1 MEQLNQ
7 EITDLY
13 KNLKRKEKIGIRL
26 DNLKRL
32 IVQKNEQIK
41 TLDEQLVKELAD
53 IEKLEGRNLYALFQT
68 VLGDKIQQLEKE
80 RQEYLNAFLKR
91 KGVLH
96 DLTDLQKEQTLLE
109 QAYSSQFNVEYQLE
123 KLLTQKEKLLLDSN
137 HPMIA
142 VNAFTCSQYVKAC
155 SLIAC

>member
-53 IEKLEGRNLYALFQT
+53 IEKLEGRNLYALF
-68 VLGDKIQQLEKE
+68 
-80 RQEYLNAFLKR
+80 RQVYR
-91 KGVLH
+91 
-96 DLTDLQKEQTLLE
+96 Q
-109 QAYSSQFNVEYQLE
+109 S
-123 KLLTQKEKLLLDSN
+123 
-137 HPMIA
+137 
-142 VNAFTCSQYVKAC
+142 
-155 SLIAC
+155 